1 MTETERRQAAKQFAE
16 DWKNKGDEKQETQRF
31 WLSLLRNVL
40 GVSQPE
46 NIIEFEKRVEVVNN
60 DGSATTKYIDG
71 YLPSTR
77 VLIEQKGAKIDLKK
91 GERQSDGAILNPFQ
105 QGRRYGGFLP
115 NSEQPRWIVVC
126 NFQSFEIHDMNRPNE
141 EPEIVLLENLE
152 KEYRRLGFLVDTG
165 NENIKKEM
173 EISLQA
179 GELVGKLYDAL
190 LKQYKDPD
198 DPATLQ
204 SLNKLCVRLVFCL
217 YAEDAGIFG
226 KRNLFHDYLQAH
238 SAESRD
244 ALIKLFKILDIRPED
259 RDPYESDDLL
269 AFPYV
274 NGGLFVGGWK

>member
-1 MTETERRQAAKQFAE
+1 M
-16 DWKNKGDEKQETQRF
+16 
-31 WLSLLRNVL
+31 
-40 GVSQPE
+40 
-46 NIIEFEKRVEVVNN
+46 NN